1 LTSPRHHDRL
11 SAMKEIAKYSG
22 CFVCGDKNHVGLKAR
37 FYFDENAQKA
47 VCDITADELYAGYRN
62 IFHGGITST
71 LLDEIMIKALLAEDL
86 FVVTAE
92 MTVKFKKPVH
102 SGDKIHFEGWKTGQK
117 GPLYLTQGRAVNQAG
132 DIVAEATGKYIRP
145 DSDLSARLRQSLE

>member
-1 LTSPRHHDRL
+1 L

-22 CFVCGDKNHVGLKAR
+22 CFVCGDQNRIGLKAR
-37 FYFDENAQKA
+37 FFFDSDTKKA
-47 VCDITADELYAGYRN
+47 VCDITADELYAGYKN

-92 MTVKFKKPVH
+92 MTVKFKRPVY
-102 SGDKIHFEGWKTGQK
+102 SGDKLHFEGWKTGAK
-117 GPLYLTQGRAVNQAG
+117 GPLFLTEGKAVNQDG
-132 DIVAEATGKYIRP
+132 ETVAEARGKYIRP
-145 DSDLSARLRQSLE
+145 NEELSDQLRKSVEP

>member
-1 LTSPRHHDRL
+1 
-11 SAMKEIAKYSG
+11 MKEIAKYSG
-22 CFVCGDKNHVGLKAR
+22 CFVCGEKNRYGLKAR
-37 FYFDENAQKA
+37 FFFDENAQRA
-47 VCDITADELYAGYRN
+47 VCDIIADELYAGYKN

-71 LLDEIMIKALLAEDL
+71 LLDEIMIKALLAEGL

-102 SGDKIHFEGWKTGQK
+102 SGDRIHLEGWKTGQK
-117 GPLYLTQGRAVNQAG
+117 GPLYLTRGRAVNQDG
-132 DIVAEATGKYIRP
+132 QTMAEAAGKYIRP